1 VISHWV
7 LVDREYR
14 PLAVYIQCVA
24 LATEIQ
30 DELKENIME
39 STSSPISR
47 FLLVTAAFIIVV
59 AGMRAAE
66 SLLIPFFLSLF
77 IAIICSPLLV
87 FLKRFRIPTGIA
99 IVLIVVMM
107 VVIGFF
113 IGAIV
118 GSSISSFTANIP
130 EYQARL
136 TLLSTGLQTWLTGWG
151 IAVDPQLW
159 REMVNPSAAL
169 TIAGNTLTSFGNIMT
184 DGFLILLTVIFI
196 LTEEINFTE
205 KFRHASGKS
214 EKTLEALG
222 SFTASLNKYMAI
234 KTLVSLATGVL
245 VMIALAIIGVDYPV
259 LWGLLAFLL
268 NFIPTFGSILAAVP
282 PVLLAVVQLGVGE
295 AFIVAIFYVTVN
307 VIVGSVLEPR
317 FMGKGLDLSSLVV
330 FLSLVFWGWI
340 LGPVGMLLS
349 VPLTI
354 MVKIALEN
362 SEDTRWIGVMLG
374 AGASAVTTSAEEK

>member
-1 VISHWV
+1 MQT
-7 LVDREYR
+7 
-14 PLAVYIQCVA
+14 A
-24 LATEIQ
+24 
-30 DELKENIME
+30 
-39 STSSPISR
+39 SSPISR
-47 FLLVTAAFIIVV
+47 FLLVAAAFIIVV

-66 SLLIPFFLSLF
+66 SLLVPFFLSLF
-77 IAIICSPLLV
+77 IAIICTPLLG

-107 VVIGFF
+107 IVVGFF

-118 GSSISSFTANIP
+118 GSSINSFTSNIP

-136 TLLSTGLQTWLTGWG
+136 TLLSSGFQTWLSEWG
-151 IAVDPQLW
+151 IVIDPKLW
-159 REMVNPSAAL
+159 REVVNPSAAL
-169 TIAGNTLTSFGNIMT
+169 TMAGNTLSSFGNIMT

-196 LTEEINFTE
+196 LTEEINFTD
-205 KFRHASGKS
+205 KFRHASDKS
-214 EKTLEALG
+214 EKALEALG
-222 SFTASLNKYMAI
+222 RFTQSLNKYMAI
-234 KTLVSLATGVL
+234 KTLVSLATGIL

-295 AFIVAIFYVTVN
+295 AFMVAIFYVAVN

-362 SEDTRWIGVMLG
+362 SEDTHWMGVMLG
-374 AGASAVTTSAEEK
+374 AGGSK

>member
-1 VISHWV
+1 MGTTFLNKS
-7 LVDREYR
+7 
-14 PLAVYIQCVA
+14 
-24 LATEIQ
+24 
-30 DELKENIME
+30 KENIME

-99 IVLIVVMM
+99 ILLIVIMM
-107 VVIGFF
+107 VVVGFF

-118 GSSISSFTANIP
+118 GSSVNSFTANIP
-130 EYQARL
+130 EYQERL
-136 TLLSTGLQTWLTGWG
+136 ALLSSGLQAWLSGWG
-151 IAVDPQLW
+151 ITIDPQLW

-169 TIAGNTLTSFGNIMT
+169 TMAGNTLTSFGNIMT

-196 LTEEINFTE
+196 LTEEINFTD

-222 SFTASLNKYMAI
+222 RFTQSLNKYMAI
-234 KTLVSLATGVL
+234 KTLVSLATAVL
-245 VMIALAIIGVDYPV
+245 VMIALAIIGVDYPI

-295 AFIVAIFYVTVN
+295 AFIVAIFYVAVN

-374 AGASAVTTSAEEK
+374 AGTETSSVDEK

>member
-1 VISHWV
+1 MGTTFLNKS
-7 LVDREYR
+7 
-14 PLAVYIQCVA
+14 
-24 LATEIQ
+24 
-30 DELKENIME
+30 KENIME

-99 IVLIVVMM
+99 ILLIVIMM
-107 VVIGFF
+107 VVVGFF

-118 GSSISSFTANIP
+118 GSSVNSFTANIP
-130 EYQARL
+130 EYQERL
-136 TLLSTGLQTWLTGWG
+136 ALLSSGLQAWLSGWG
-151 IAVDPQLW
+151 ITIDPQLW

-169 TIAGNTLTSFGNIMT
+169 TMAGNTLTSFGNIMT

-196 LTEEINFTE
+196 LTEEINFTD

-222 SFTASLNKYMAI
+222 RFTQSLNKYMAI
-234 KTLVSLATGVL
+234 KTLVSLATAVL
-245 VMIALAIIGVDYPV
+245 VMIALAIIGVDYPI

-295 AFIVAIFYVTVN
+295 AFIVAIFYV
-307 VIVGSVLEPR
+307 
-317 FMGKGLDLSSLVV
+317 
-330 FLSLVFWGWI
+330 
-340 LGPVGMLLS
+340 
-349 VPLTI
+349 
-354 MVKIALEN
+354 A
-362 SEDTRWIGVMLG
+362 
-374 AGASAVTTSAEEK
+374 

>member
-1 VISHWV
+1 M
-7 LVDREYR
+7 D
-14 PLAVYIQCVA
+14 
-24 LATEIQ
+24 
-30 DELKENIME
+30 
-39 STSSPISR
+39 TSASPISR

-59 AGMRAAE
+59 AGMKAAE
-66 SLLIPFFLSLF
+66 SLLVPFFLSLF
-77 IAIICSPLLV
+77 IAIICTPLLG
-87 FLKRFRIPTGIA
+87 FMKRYRIPTGIA
-99 IVLIVVMM
+99 ILLIVVMM
-107 VVIGFF
+107 VVVGIF

-118 GSSISSFTANIP
+118 GSSVNSFTANIP

-136 TLLSTGLQTWLTGWG
+136 TVLSSGLQSWLSGWG
-151 IAVDPQLW
+151 IAIDPKLW

-196 LTEEINFTE
+196 LTEEINFSDKLT
-205 KFRHASGKS
+205 HASTKS
-214 EKTLEALG
+214 EKTLEAL
-222 SFTASLNKYMAI
+222 SRFTDSLNKYMAI
-234 KTLVSLATGVL
+234 KTLVSMATGVL
-245 VMIALAIIGVDYPV
+245 VMIALAIIGVDYPI

-295 AFIVAIFYVTVN
+295 AFFIAIFYVLVN

-374 AGASAVTTSAEEK
+374 AGGATPKG